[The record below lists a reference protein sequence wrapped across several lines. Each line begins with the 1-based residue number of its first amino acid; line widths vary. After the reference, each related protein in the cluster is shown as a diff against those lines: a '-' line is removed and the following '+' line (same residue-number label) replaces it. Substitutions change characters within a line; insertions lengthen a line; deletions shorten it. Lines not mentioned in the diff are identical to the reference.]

1 MHGVGGGAGGGFGGI
16 GANEPKDPWEVKS
29 PVNITELSNKNVLQL
44 TRKLERIDCILY
56 FPFVESHLS
65 IDCLY
70 LTQELDKLN
79 LLDQYQ
85 NNYQMSTLFPSSY
98 SI

>member
-1 MHGVGGGAGGGFGGI
+1 MDFKTLRVFHVF
-16 GANEPKDPWEVKS
+16 
-29 PVNITELSNKNVLQL
+29 QL

-85 NNYQMSTLFPSSY
+85 YNYQISTLFPPQLSAELQILIFSNGVCWL
-98 SI
+98 